1 MEGTK
6 EIKMYGKYYPVEANV
21 ILVEGLSA
29 HGDQKDLLNW
39 LSELEKTPQ
48 KVFLVHGENEAA
60 DELRH
65 QIKEHYNFEC
75 MVPYFGQVVE
85 I

>member
-1 MEGTK
+1 MIES
-6 EIKMYGKYYPVEANV
+6 
-21 ILVEGLSA
+21 LSA

-39 LSELEKTPQ
+39 LSELKTKPK

-60 DELRH
+60 DELRLKV
-65 QIKEHYNFEC
+65 KEQYGFETQ
-75 MVPYFGQVVE
+75 VPFLGQVIE